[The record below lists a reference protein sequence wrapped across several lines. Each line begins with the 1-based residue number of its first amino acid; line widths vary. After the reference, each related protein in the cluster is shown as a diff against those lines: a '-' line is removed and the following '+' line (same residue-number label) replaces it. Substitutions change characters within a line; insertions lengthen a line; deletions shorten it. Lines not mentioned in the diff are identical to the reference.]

1 MSLGERIL
9 GQFARPH
16 GAFAGLFGI
25 WMNRGNRALNHEALA
40 QLGDCGGA
48 HVLEVGFGGG
58 ATLAR
63 LLAPAVAAR
72 VAGLDASR
80 AMVERAARV
89 FGPAVAAGR
98 LEIRLGTAE
107 SLPWPDA
114 IFDAALSV
122 NSLFY
127 WPDPHAAL
135 RELCRVLRPGGRLVL
150 GLRSPATVA
159 RLGAAGRS
167 LHAPDGIRLCGWLQE
182 AGFAAANLR
191 HHAAGMSGDFL
202 IVSAHR
208 PARH

>member
-1 MSLGERIL
+1 MRLGERIL
-9 GQFARPH
+9 GQFACPH
-16 GAFAGLFGI
+16 GALAGLFGS
-25 WMNRGNRALNHEALA
+25 WMNRGNRALNDEALA
-40 QLGDCGGA
+40 ELGDFGAA

-63 LLAPAVAAR
+63 LLALAAAR

-80 AMVERAARV
+80 EMVARAGRRFSLAI
-89 FGPAVAAGR
+89 ATGR
-98 LEIRLGTAE
+98 LEIRRGSAE

-114 IFDAALSV
+114 TFDAALSV

-159 RLGAAGRS
+159 RLGAAGRA
-167 LHAPDGIRLCGWLQE
+167 LHAPDGVRLRCWLQE
-182 AGFAAANLR
+182 AGFAATNVR
-191 HHAAGMSGDFL
+191 HHAAAVTGDFL
-202 IVSAHR
+202 IARSHR
-208 PARH
+208 PEAR